1 VATDLIMLQTSS
13 TTIVDTPRKPDAL
26 FARRSIRAHIGDLS
40 SIYVLPALKTLTL
53 VAVATLIYFGIDALG
68 LLDFGP
74 IVYLVPVVIA
84 ATRWGTSAAVV
95 ASVSGFLVSDFFFY
109 PPYYSFVIED
119 PQQVVHLLLF
129 LFVALVTGNLASHLK
144 QEADALR
151 YSKRELSDL
160 YGRRH
165 PH

>member
-1 VATDLIMLQTSS
+1 MT
-13 TTIVDTPRKPDAL
+13 
-26 FARRSIRAHIGDLS
+26 
-40 SIYVLPALKTLTL
+40 
-53 VAVATLIYFGIDALG
+53 TLIDFGIDALA

-84 ATRWGTSAAVV
+84 ATRWGTFAAIV

-109 PPYYSFVIED
+109 PPYYSFVIEN
-119 PQQVVHLLLF
+119 PQEVVHLLLF

-144 QEADALR
+144 QEAEALR

-160 YGRRH
+160 YEISRRLAACFTVADLVFAIQAYLTNTCRSRAFRSSDPDALIAVH
-165 PH
+165 S